1 MLITCEVNLYHV
13 THYKTFSTYVLIWHS
28 RYITLRHQ
36 TKNGRNTMELKKVFV
51 LMLAVNLFYTI
62 MIFLMLAKM
71 APQEGRW
78 VRFLT
83 IEELFCPRKYFEQED
98 I

>member
-1 MLITCEVNLYHV
+1 
-13 THYKTFSTYVLIWHS
+13 
-28 RYITLRHQ
+28 
-36 TKNGRNTMELKKVFV
+36 MELKKVFV
-51 LMLAVNLFYTI
+51 LMLAVNLFYTMLI
-62 MIFLMLAKM
+62 FMILVATVV
-71 APQEGRW
+71 PQEGRW

>member
-1 MLITCEVNLYHV
+1 
-13 THYKTFSTYVLIWHS
+13 
-28 RYITLRHQ
+28 
-36 TKNGRNTMELKKVFV
+36 MELKKFFV
-51 LMLAVNLFYTI
+51 LMLAVNLFYTMLI
-62 MIFLMLAKM
+62 FMILVAEVV
-71 APQEGRW
+71 PQEGRW

>member
-1 MLITCEVNLYHV
+1 
-13 THYKTFSTYVLIWHS
+13 
-28 RYITLRHQ
+28 
-36 TKNGRNTMELKKVFV
+36 MELKKVFV